1 MLTVYTCNCSNYTN
15 ISILWDGMRIERDES
30 RYLNNIQERIKY
42 ESIYAI
48 DVSVIHYEYM
58 RIFKI
63 LNGYIRTHIYFIY
76 REYMSR
82 NSTVIIVLTSLP
94 YVITMMNVVRNRVMR
109 VYFYSQISY
118 TRSVD
123 IDTWMYCWTNK
134 LCITLRASNG
144 LADISLAR
152 YLLHEIWN
160 ILVLNRGNV
169 SVWQL
174 DLTHIYTYIW
184 S

>member
-1 MLTVYTCNCSNYTN
+1 MIWRYIIKLCLQN
-15 ISILWDGMRIERDES
+15 IDAVAPSTPTYRFCVRKSERGSSKHLID
-30 RYLNNIQERIKY
+30 IQERIKY

-58 RIFKI
+58 MIFKI

-123 IDTWMYCWTNK
+123 IDTWMYC
-134 LCITLRASNG
+134 
-144 LADISLAR
+144 
-152 YLLHEIWN
+152 
-160 ILVLNRGNV
+160 
-169 SVWQL
+169 
-174 DLTHIYTYIW
+174 
-184 S
+184 